1 MSSGAAGLAAVH
13 EGSAPRTFASGR
25 EHLHA
30 ELEWLRL
37 VLHREILRLKAANL
51 LSSDPFRGLYLADEQ
66 VDAILRQWNAE
77 SSRPQESALA
87 EITGRASALRAEI
100 DAQIAA
106 SADAGLPPPLFRLAQ
121 MFSLTPFECHV
132 LIAALAVELD
142 LRFEVLYSWARND
155 VTRRRPSVDLA
166 LKLFSGESDRAHEA
180 FRRDGPLFCHQLL
193 RTSDNQQEREA
204 SFLAR
209 SLSVDER
216 IVAFL
221 LEEPGR
227 AEPSLAEPC
236 IDSRLAAFTSF
247 SSPSRSL
254 ASLRLPESLLA
265 QLQRAAGSGQSM
277 VLFLAG
283 PEGAGRRSTAEALC
297 SAAHRSLLT
306 VDLRQLAA
314 AQSPPPT
321 LISLLQRE
329 AVLCGADILFEGADA
344 LRLENSSL
352 DATGAALDRVAPPS
366 EVRVFIAGD
375 APWPDSG
382 SRKCGW
388 HRFEFPVP
396 GFLDRVRLWEDALQQ
411 AGAPSGN
418 ALDLELLANRFA
430 LTAGAIHRACAD
442 AVRSAAIRGAAISAL
457 TTQDLEAAARS
468 QSSHGLRRF
477 AQKTDSTAP
486 WDALIVPP
494 HIHRQLRDICTAE
507 RHRHTVYS
515 TWGFDQRL
523 TSGKGLNVLF
533 AGSSGTGKTMAA
545 GILARE
551 LGRDLYRIDLSIV
564 VSKYIG
570 ETEKQLSLIFREA
583 RSSNAMLLFDE
594 ADALF
599 GKRSEVK
606 DAHDRYANVEIAY
619 LLQKMEE
626 YEGIVILATNL
637 RRNMDDAFTRR
648 IHHIVEF
655 PFPDAEHREK
665 IWRNIL
671 PPGAP
676 VAGDLNFGF
685 LARQFELA
693 GGSIRNIALAA
704 AFLAAEERTPIR
716 MEHFVVC
723 TALELQKSG
732 KLPSRAEFRD
742 YYDLIRSRV

>member
-1 MSSGAAGLAAVH
+1 
-13 EGSAPRTFASGR
+13 
-25 EHLHA
+25 
-30 ELEWLRL
+30 
-37 VLHREILRLKAANL
+37 
-51 LSSDPFRGLYLADEQ
+51 
-66 VDAILRQWNAE
+66 
-77 SSRPQESALA
+77 
-87 EITGRASALRAEI
+87 
-100 DAQIAA
+100 
-106 SADAGLPPPLFRLAQ
+106 
-121 MFSLTPFECHV
+121 
-132 LIAALAVELD
+132 
-142 LRFEVLYSWARND
+142 
-155 VTRRRPSVDLA
+155 
-166 LKLFSGESDRAHEA
+166 
-180 FRRDGPLFCHQLL
+180 
-193 RTSDNQQEREA
+193 
-204 SFLAR
+204 
-209 SLSVDER
+209 
-216 IVAFL
+216 
-221 LEEPGR
+221 
-227 AEPSLAEPC
+227 
-236 IDSRLAAFTSF
+236 
-247 SSPSRSL
+247 
-254 ASLRLPESLLA
+254 
-265 QLQRAAGSGQSM
+265 
-277 VLFLAG
+277 
-283 PEGAGRRSTAEALC
+283 
-297 SAAHRSLLT
+297 
-306 VDLRQLAA
+306 
-314 AQSPPPT
+314 
-321 LISLLQRE
+321 
-329 AVLCGADILFEGADA
+329 
-344 LRLENSSL
+344 
-352 DATGAALDRVAPPS
+352 
-366 EVRVFIAGD
+366 
-375 APWPDSG
+375 
-382 SRKCGW
+382 
-388 HRFEFPVP
+388 
-396 GFLDRVRLWEDALQQ
+396 VRLWEDALRH

-442 AVRSAAIRGAAISAL
+442 ALRSATIRGASVAAL
-457 TTQDLEAAARS
+457 TTQDLEAAARA

-507 RHRHTVYS
+507 RYRHTVYS

-671 PPGAP
+671 PPAAP

>member
-1 MSSGAAGLAAVH
+1 MSSGAAGLAAVVE
-13 EGSAPRTFASGR
+13 EGGPRPFAGGR
-25 EHLHA
+25 EHLQT

-37 VLHREILRLKAANL
+37 VLHREILCLKAANL

-66 VDAILRQWNAE
+66 VDAILSQWNTD
-77 SSRPQESALA
+77 SGRPQGLALA
-87 EITGRASALRAEI
+87 EMTRRASLLRARI
-100 DAQIAA
+100 DAQVDA
-106 SADAGLPPPLFRLAQ
+106 SVDAGLPPPLFRLAR
-121 MFSLTPFECHV
+121 MFDLTSFDCHV
-132 LIAALAVELD
+132 LIAALAVDLD

-166 LKLFSGESDRAHEA
+166 LKLFCDGNDAQLRAREA
-180 FRRDGPLFCHQLL
+180 FRRDGPLYRHQLL
-193 RTSDNQQEREA
+193 RSSDNQQEREA

-209 SLSVDER
+209 SLSIDER
-216 IVAFL
+216 IAAFL
-221 LEEPGR
+221 LEESG
-227 AEPSLAEPC
+227 
-236 IDSRLAAFTSF
+236 IDPRLAAFTSL
-247 SSPSRSL
+247 SSPSRAL
-254 ASLRLPESLLA
+254 ASLRLPESVLA
-265 QLQRAAGSGQSM
+265 QLQRAACLPEGM
-277 VLFLAG
+277 VLFLSG
-283 PEGAGRRSTAEALC
+283 PEGAGKRSVAEALC

-306 VDLRQLAA
+306 VDLCQLAA
-314 AQSPPPT
+314 APIPPAA

-329 AVLCGADILFEGADA
+329 AVLCGADLLFEGADA
-344 LRLENSSL
+344 LQLENSGL
-352 DATGAALDRVAPPS
+352 DAAGSALDRIAPAS
-366 EVRVFIAGD
+366 GVRVFIAGD
-375 APWPDSG
+375 APWPHTG
-382 SRKCGW
+382 SRKCAW

-411 AGAPSGN
+411 AGAPAGIGV
-418 ALDLELLANRFA
+418 DLELLANRFA
-430 LTAGAIHRACAD
+430 LTAGVIHRACAD
-442 AVRSAAIRGAAISAL
+442 AVRSAAIRGASAAAL
-457 TTQDLEAAARS
+457 STQDLEAAARA

-477 AQKTDSTAP
+477 AQKTDSTAS

-515 TWGFDQRL
+515 NWGFDRRL
-523 TSGKGLNVLF
+523 ASGKGLNVLF

-583 RSSNAMLLFDE
+583 RSSSAMLFFDE

-606 DAHDRYANVEIAY
+606 DAHDRYANVEISY
-619 LLQKMEE
+619 LLQKMED

-637 RRNMDDAFTRR
+637 RRNMDEAFTRR
-648 IHHIVEF
+648 MHHIVEF

-671 PPGAP
+671 PPAAP
-676 VAGDLNFGF
+676 VAADLNFGF

-704 AFLAAEERTPIR
+704 AFLAAEEGTPIR
-716 MEHFVVC
+716 MEHFIVC

-732 KLPSRAEFRD
+732 KLPSRSDFRD

>member
-1 MSSGAAGLAAVH
+1 MSSGAAGLTAVNEGCTPRPFAA
-13 EGSAPRTFASGR
+13 GR
-25 EHLHA
+25 EHLRA

-66 VDAILRQWNAE
+66 VDAILRQWNNE
-77 SSRPQESALA
+77 SSRPQEVALA
-87 EITGRASALRAEI
+87 EITRLASALRAEI

-106 SADAGLPPPLFRLAQ
+106 SADAGLPPPLFRLAH
-121 MFSLTPFECHV
+121 MFELTPFECHV
-132 LIAALAVELD
+132 LIAALAVDLD

-155 VTRRRPSVDLA
+155 VTRRRPSVDLV
-166 LKLFSGESDRAHEA
+166 LKLFSGGSDRVHEA
-180 FRRDGPLFCHQLL
+180 IHRGGPLFRHQLL

-221 LEEPGR
+221 LEEPGPEEPR
-227 AEPSLAEPC
+227 VVEPS
-236 IDSRLAAFTSF
+236 IDRRLAAFTSL
-247 SSPSRSL
+247 SSPSRAL

-265 QLQRAAGSGQSM
+265 QLQRAAGSPESM

-283 PEGAGRRSTAEALC
+283 PEGAGKRSTAEALC

-306 VDLRQLAA
+306 VDLRQFAA
-314 AQSPPPT
+314 AQNPPST

-329 AVLCGADILFEGADA
+329 AVLCGADLLFEGADA

-352 DATGAALDRVAPPS
+352 DAAGSALDRIEPAS
-366 EVRVFIAGD
+366 GVRVFVTGE
-375 APWPDSG
+375 APWPNSG
-382 SRKCGW
+382 SRKRAW

-411 AGAPSGN
+411 SGASSGN
-418 ALDLELLANRFA
+418 GLDLELLANRFA
-430 LTAGAIHRACAD
+430 LTAGAIYRACAD
-442 AVRSAAIRGAAISAL
+442 AVRSAAIRGAAVAAL
-457 TTQDLEAAARS
+457 TTQDLEAAARA

-515 TWGFDQRL
+515 SWGFDQRL
-523 TSGKGLNVLF
+523 ASGKGINVLF

-583 RSSNAMLLFDE
+583 KTSNAMLLFDE

-626 YEGIVILATNL
+626 YDGIVILATNL
-637 RRNMDDAFTRR
+637 RRNMDEAFTRR
-648 IHHIVEF
+648 IQHIIEF

-671 PPGAP
+671 PPAAP
-676 VAGDLNFGF
+676 AAGDLDFGF

-704 AFLAAEERTPIR
+704 AFLAAEEKSSIR
-716 MEHFVVC
+716 MEHCIVS

-732 KLPSRAEFRD
+732 KLPSRSDFRD